1 MKECYIDM
9 HCHILPGV
17 DDGAKD
23 LAETKKMLEI
33 AYAEGI
39 RCIIAT
45 PHHHPHRGKAPA
57 EKLRERAKLVREAAH
72 EIDERFRVY
81 LGTEVYF
88 GQDVAD
94 KLKEG
99 KILSM
104 NRREYVLVEFPPSQ
118 TYSYIGQGIQQ
129 LQFAGYEVI
138 LAHVERYHCI
148 AEDVELAEELY
159 DMGVNLQVNADSIT
173 GGSGRKIRKFIRK
186 KGASCSFEKMY
197 LATVEAYLEKGDRAL
212 ALLKESEYPL
222 LRQKAMEEGCV
233 CHGEYNQHNVLMVR
247 KKTAVTSFE
256 HWGFDIQMADLYR
269 FMRKILEKYNWDV
282 RFGKEMLKAYHEIKP
297 VSKEEWINLKIRFSY
312 PEKYWK
318 LANYY
323 YTHRKTW
330 ISVKNTEKLQNLIR
344 QREAWKRYCASFFF

>member
-45 PHHHPHRGKAPA
+45 PHHHPHRGKASV
-57 EKLRERAKLVREAAH
+57 ENLRERAKLVREAAH

-118 TYSYIGQGIQQ
+118 TYSYIRQGIQQ

-148 AEDVELAEELY
+148 AENVELAEELY

-173 GGSGRKIRKFIRK
+173 GGSGRKIRKFIEELMNRDLVFCVFHQQCSMLLTDFFNLFYISRK
-186 KGASCSFEKMY
+186 AIKFCINNQFYIRIHFKGFFQCNRIHSPRIILSINK
-197 LATVEAYLEKGDRAL
+197 
-212 ALLKESEYPL
+212 
-222 LRQKAMEEGCV
+222 
-233 CHGEYNQHNVLMVR
+233 
-247 KKTAVTSFE
+247 
-256 HWGFDIQMADLYR
+256 YR
-269 FMRKILEKYNWDV
+269 NSTFINNW
-282 RFGKEMLKAYHEIKP
+282 I
-297 VSKEEWINLKIRFSY
+297 
-312 PEKYWK
+312 
-318 LANYY
+318 
-323 YTHRKTW
+323 
-330 ISVKNTEKLQNLIR
+330 
-344 QREAWKRYCASFFF
+344 

>member
-104 NRREYVLVEFPPSQ
+104 NRREYVLVEFRPHRHTATSDRGF
-118 TYSYIGQGIQQ
+118 S
-129 LQFAGYEVI
+129 
-138 LAHVERYHCI
+138 
-148 AEDVELAEELY
+148 
-159 DMGVNLQVNADSIT
+159 
-173 GGSGRKIRKFIRK
+173 
-186 KGASCSFEKMY
+186 SCSSQDTKSYWRMSNAITVSPKM
-197 LATVEAYLEKGDRAL
+197 
-212 ALLKESEYPL
+212 
-222 LRQKAMEEGCV
+222 
-233 CHGEYNQHNVLMVR
+233 
-247 KKTAVTSFE
+247 
-256 HWGFDIQMADLYR
+256 
-269 FMRKILEKYNWDV
+269 
-282 RFGKEMLKAYHEIKP
+282 
-297 VSKEEWINLKIRFSY
+297 
-312 PEKYWK
+312 
-318 LANYY
+318 
-323 YTHRKTW
+323 
-330 ISVKNTEKLQNLIR
+330 
-344 QREAWKRYCASFFF
+344 

>member
-45 PHHHPHRGKAPA
+45 PHHHPHRGKASV
-57 EKLRERAKLVREAAH
+57 ENLRERAKLVREAAH

-118 TYSYIGQGIQQ
+118 TYSYIRIRS
-129 LQFAGYEVI
+129 
-138 LAHVERYHCI
+138 H
-148 AEDVELAEELY
+148 
-159 DMGVNLQVNADSIT
+159 T
-173 GGSGRKIRKFIRK
+173 G
-186 KGASCSFEKMY
+186 AC
-197 LATVEAYLEKGDRAL
+197 RAL
-212 ALLKESEYPL
+212 SLHRRKCRTCGRTVRYGCEPAGKC
-222 LRQKAMEEGCV
+222 RQHHRG
-233 CHGEYNQHNVLMVR
+233 
-247 KKTAVTSFE
+247 
-256 HWGFDIQMADLYR
+256 
-269 FMRKILEKYNWDV
+269 
-282 RFGKEMLKAYHEIKP
+282 
-297 VSKEEWINLKIRFSY
+297 IR
-312 PEKYWK
+312 P
-318 LANYY
+318 
-323 YTHRKTW
+323 
-330 ISVKNTEKLQNLIR
+330 
-344 QREAWKRYCASFFF
+344 

>member
-81 LGTEVYF
+81 LGTEIYF

-118 TYSYIGQGIQQ
+118 TYSYIRQGIQQ

-159 DMGVNLQVNADSIT
+159 DMGVNLQVNADGIT
-173 GGSGRKIRKFIRK
+173 GGSGRKIRKFIEELMNRDLVFCVGTDAHDTKYRPPKMK
-186 KGASCSFEKMY
+186 KAAAYVEKRY
-197 LATVEAYLEKGDRAL
+197 
-212 ALLKESEYPL
+212 
-222 LRQKAMEEGCV
+222 
-233 CHGEYNQHNVLMVR
+233 GEDYTRRIFYSNA
-247 KKTAVTSFE
+247 KS
-256 HWGFDIQMADLYR
+256 
-269 FMRKILEKYNWDV
+269 
-282 RFGKEMLKAYHEIKP
+282 MLK
-297 VSKEEWINLKIRFSY
+297 
-312 PEKYWK
+312 
-318 LANYY
+318 
-323 YTHRKTW
+323 
-330 ISVKNTEKLQNLIR
+330 
-344 QREAWKRYCASFFF
+344 KRD

>member
-118 TYSYIGQGIQQ
+118 TYSYIRQGIQQ

-148 AEDVELAEELY
+148 AEDVELAEE
-159 DMGVNLQVNADSIT
+159 
-173 GGSGRKIRKFIRK
+173 
-186 KGASCSFEKMY
+186 
-197 LATVEAYLEKGDRAL
+197 VER
-212 ALLKESEYPL
+212 
-222 LRQKAMEEGCV
+222 
-233 CHGEYNQHNVLMVR
+233 
-247 KKTAVTSFE
+247 
-256 HWGFDIQMADLYR
+256 
-269 FMRKILEKYNWDV
+269 
-282 RFGKEMLKAYHEIKP
+282 
-297 VSKEEWINLKIRFSY
+297 
-312 PEKYWK
+312 
-318 LANYY
+318 
-323 YTHRKTW
+323 
-330 ISVKNTEKLQNLIR
+330 IS
-344 QREAWKRYCASFFF
+344 